1 MNRFITRF
9 FFVFCSLHM
18 CLGVGTASA
27 QDANADLY
35 DAVAPANS
43 AFVRVMNLSDTG
55 VEATLTS
62 KTSAQRVGAGQFSGY
77 RFVEPGLHRIGV
89 AGQVLEAELEA
100 NTAST
105 VLYRNGQLQLL
116 KDEVVKEPARAQI
129 VFYNL
134 TDVNAALTSADGA
147 RPVVSSRSA
156 YQNGSRM
163 VNEVKISFAVYQAQ
177 RKLADY
183 EEQLLR
189 KGRSYSYAIMQEGG
203 GYRSMMV
210 ANSIDASQ

>member
-1 MNRFITRF
+1 M
-9 FFVFCSLHM
+9 
-18 CLGVGTASA
+18 GVGTASA

-105 VLYRNGQLQLL
+105 VLY
-116 KDEVVKEPARAQI
+116 
-129 VFYNL
+129 
-134 TDVNAALTSADGA
+134 
-147 RPVVSSRSA
+147 
-156 YQNGSRM
+156 
-163 VNEVKISFAVYQAQ
+163 
-177 RKLADY
+177 
-183 EEQLLR
+183 
-189 KGRSYSYAIMQEGG
+189 
-203 GYRSMMV
+203 
-210 ANSIDASQ
+210 